1 MENNLKKNMFIY
13 NLPAM
18 QIDPSSI
25 SGSERSL
32 GEGNSNPHQYSCL
45 ENTVDRGVWWATSPW
60 GRKESD
66 TTLQLNNNN
75 QLQYSC
81 LENSMDRRAWLAAV
95 HGVTKSQTPLS
106 DSHFEF
112 SYLYIRMCM

>member
-32 GEGNSNPHQYSCL
+32 GEGNSNP
-45 ENTVDRGVWWATSPW
+45 
-60 GRKESD
+60 
-66 TTLQLNNNN
+66 
-75 QLQYSC
+75 LQYSC
-81 LENSMDRRAWLAAV
+81 LENSIDRGVWWAVIHGITKNWTRLKRLSSSNSSHCACLENSIDRGAW
-95 HGVTKSQTPLS
+95 
-106 DSHFEF
+106 
-112 SYLYIRMCM
+112 